1 MKIFLLI
8 YVIQGAAAQQSP
20 TVERIEQRDGVACQ
34 LERIS
39 VEKQLRVDK
48 CVEGKWCDAPYLVR
62 TACVEGS

>member
-8 YVIQGAAAQQSP
+8 YVIQASAANQP
-20 TVERIEQRDGVACQ
+20 TTVQRIEQRDGVVCQ
-34 LERIS
+34 LERIN